1 MWHHKGSVTCLG
13 CPCPSSPT
21 AGSSGDRGVWNS
33 RIPLYFTHPTWGRT
47 AQLSAPGQESLLS
60 CWELGD
66 PPCLLNSRG
75 GKGTG
80 KKGKKKRN
88 TGEKGREEKKK
99 DRGSS
104 SLAEICRE
112 LQGWDRGVVE
122 ESEQPQPRGIPTAP
136 RAALGAVT
144 ALAGSG
150 TDLGGSVT
158 ALGGSVTALGGTV
171 SHPGLTLL
179 GHSWWHQ
186 PDNARLSLVTL

>member
-1 MWHHKGSVTCLG
+1 M
-13 CPCPSSPT
+13 
-21 AGSSGDRGVWNS
+21 
-33 RIPLYFTHPTWGRT
+33 
-47 AQLSAPGQESLLS
+47 
-60 CWELGD
+60 
-66 PPCLLNSRG
+66 
-75 GKGTG
+75 TG